1 MPLLSREHVREY
13 FSNRFSQSFAMSLLL
28 TIRTDLS
35 DHEVLYQ
42 SLSVQGLLPEFV
54 ATQSLAD
61 IKQLLVLCDNRP
73 ARLCDFFHV
82 DGNPEDKQIECS
94 GDFSRVHFLGAGM
107 QSGTIIVQGNV
118 GRHSG
123 EQMRGGKLLIKGS
136 VADWFAC
143 GMEGGEIHVH
153 GDAANNAV
161 GSLPGDRQGMTGG
174 RVIIDGSVGALAGS
188 RMRRGLLAIGG
199 NAGDAT
205 GFELLAGTILVAG
218 QPGPHTGLGMRR
230 GSIVLLGTK
239 SFCHEASTYIPPTF
253 LQGGIWRP
261 TFMALLGRHLVNTGF
276 SAARKTAWRDPWQQ
290 WHGDSL
296 AGCRGEILTP
306 ANA

>member
-28 TIRTDLS
+28 TVRTDLS

-54 ATQSLAD
+54 ATQSIAA
-61 IKQLLVLCDNRP
+61 IKQLPVLCDNQP
-73 ARLCDFFHV
+73 AQLGDFFHI
-82 DGNPEDKQIECS
+82 DGNPEDEQIECR

-107 QSGTIIVQGNV
+107 QSGTIIVQGNL

-123 EQMRGGKLLIKGS
+123 EQMTGGRLLIKGS
-136 VADWFAC
+136 AADWLAC
-143 GMEGGEIHVH
+143 GMRGGEIRVL
-153 GDAANNAV
+153 GDAGNNAV
-161 GSLPGDRQGMTGG
+161 GSLPGDRQGMIGG
-174 RVIIDGSVGALAGS
+174 QVIIDGSVGSLAGS

-199 NAGDAT
+199 NAGEAT
-205 GFELLAGTILVAG
+205 GFELLAGTILIAG
-218 QPGPHTGLGMRR
+218 QPGPHIGLGMRR
-230 GSIVLLGTK
+230 GSIVLLDTE

-253 LQGGIWRP
+253 LKGGIWRP
-261 TFMALLGRHLVNTGF
+261 AFMALLGKYLANTGF
-276 SAARKTAWRDPWQQ
+276 SAAQKTAWTDPWQQ

-296 AGCRGEILTP
+296 VGCRGEILTP
-306 ANA
+306 AIA

>member
-61 IKQLLVLCDNRP
+61 IKQLPVLCDNRP

-188 RMRRGLLAIGG
+188 RMP
-199 NAGDAT
+199 
-205 GFELLAGTILVAG
+205 V
-218 QPGPHTGLGMRR
+218 QCCCKMR
-230 GSIVLLGTK
+230 
-239 SFCHEASTYIPPTF
+239 
-253 LQGGIWRP
+253 
-261 TFMALLGRHLVNTGF
+261 
-276 SAARKTAWRDPWQQ
+276 
-290 WHGDSL
+290 
-296 AGCRGEILTP
+296 
-306 ANA
+306 